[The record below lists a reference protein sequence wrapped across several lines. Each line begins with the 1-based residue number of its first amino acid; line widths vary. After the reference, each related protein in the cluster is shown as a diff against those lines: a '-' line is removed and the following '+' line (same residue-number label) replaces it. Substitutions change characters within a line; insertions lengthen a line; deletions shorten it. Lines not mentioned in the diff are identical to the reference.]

1 MEDPQEFL
9 LEKRLRE
16 LDPALHRGFTNTV
29 FALQNMLG
37 RFRLMFPEYTDHSQF
52 HCINVL
58 EFCNAIVGPE
68 QIRRLNA
75 DEIYVLLMS
84 CYLHDTGMAMT
95 PKDYD
100 AFRDELGCREY
111 LARFPGR
118 TQADFIRD
126 YHHEFS
132 GKFILKYAYLLEI
145 PTQEHLFAIAQVSRG
160 HRRTDLYD
168 TAEYPPVL
176 ALPGG
181 NTVCLPYLAA
191 LIRLADEI
199 DVVAGR
205 NPPLLYDLESLTDSY
220 QIACNRLLA
229 AVPRMDILPQGFL
242 LHVDAPDPELRL
254 AVDQMVAKM
263 QATLD
268 LCRSVVRGRTPYR
281 ITQEWVETTPFLKP

>member
-1 MEDPQEFL
+1 M
-9 LEKRLRE
+9 LERRLRE
-16 LDPALHRGFTNTV
+16 LDPDLHRGFTNTV
-29 FALQNMLG
+29 FALQHMLG
-37 RFRLMFPEYTDHSQF
+37 RFRLLFPEYTDHSQF

-58 EFCNAIVGPE
+58 EFCNVLIGPE
-68 QIRRLNA
+68 QLQRLSA

-95 PKDYD
+95 PQDYA
-100 AFRDELGCREY
+100 AFQDELGCQEY
-111 LARFPGR
+111 LARWPGR

-132 GKFILKYAYLLEI
+132 GRFIRKYAGLLEI
-145 PTQEHLFAIAQVSRG
+145 PTEEHLFAIVQVSRG
-160 HRRTDLYD
+160 HRRTNLYD
-168 TAEYPPVL
+168 PAEYPSAL

-181 NTVCLPYLAA
+181 GTVCLPYLSA

-199 DVVAGR
+199 DVVASR

-242 LHVDAPDPELRL
+242 LHVDLPDPGLRL
-254 AVDQMVAKM
+254 AVEQMVAKM

-268 LCRSVVRGRTPYR
+268 LCRSVVAERTPYR
-281 ITQEWVETTPFLKP
+281 ITQEWVETIPFQSA